1 MDFNLVFACKRFAAN
16 QLLLE
21 IRQHSTMCARVL
33 VISNYGVDMWWEN
46 VSYTLYDVLI
56 KRNCA
61 AKISEECDMI
71 FSNILTVNLIR
82 MLVVTNWNRMSRNIF
97 W

>member
-1 MDFNLVFACKRFAAN
+1 LPYKSYMDFNLVFACKRFAAN

-33 VISNYGVDMWWEN
+33 VISKYGVDMWWEN
-46 VSYTLYDVLI
+46 VSYTLYNVLI

-61 AKISEECDMI
+61 AKISFLQYFDSK
-71 FSNILTVNLIR
+71 FDSHAGGN
-82 MLVVTNWNRMSRNIF
+82 
-97 W
+97 

>member
-46 VSYTLYDVLI
+46 VSYTLYNVLI

-61 AKISEECDMI
+61 AKIVRYDFLQYFDSKFD
-71 FSNILTVNLIR
+71 SHAGGN
-82 MLVVTNWNRMSRNIF
+82 
-97 W
+97 

>member
-46 VSYTLYDVLI
+46 VSYTLYNVLI
-56 KRNCA
+56 KRNCT
-61 AKISEECDMI
+61 AKISEDFDSE
-71 FSNILTVNLIR
+71 LNLH
-82 MLVVTNWNRMSRNIF
+82 SDGK
-97 W
+97 